1 MQATQ
6 EKPRWQYRFD
16 NYSRAFSLLREAVE
30 LQQKRPL
37 SDLEKEGVIQR
48 VEYTW
53 ELAWKTIKD
62 YLENEGVVLEKITP
76 KAVIVAALEARII
89 IRKEHWMRALDDR
102 NRMNHVY
109 SRIVFDDSSLGLRV
123 DVQAY
128 QHIQYPPLKR
138 HIDTM
143 AKVLFT
149 RQEIKAELESIVCKN
164 TAL

>member
-1 MQATQ
+1 MQATR

-30 LQQKRPL
+30 LQQERPL

-48 VEYTW
+48 FEYTW

-89 IRKEHWMRALDDR
+89 IRQEDWMRALDDR
-102 NRMNHVY
+102 NRMSHVY
-109 SRIVFDDSSLGLRV
+109 SKIVFAKIVNNIEQSYLSLFDQLYETLLIEAV
-123 DVQAY
+123 D
-128 QHIQYPPLKR
+128 KG
-138 HIDTM
+138 
-143 AKVLFT
+143 K
-149 RQEIKAELESIVCKN
+149 
-164 TAL
+164 

>member
-48 VEYTW
+48 FEYTW

-62 YLENEGVVLEKITP
+62 YLENEGIVLEKITP

-89 IRKEHWMRALDDR
+89 IGKEHWMRALDDR

-109 SRIVFDDSSLGLRV
+109 SRIVFAEIVNNIEQGYLSLFDQLYEKLLTEVV
-123 DVQAY
+123 D
-128 QHIQYPPLKR
+128 KG
-138 HIDTM
+138 
-143 AKVLFT
+143 K
-149 RQEIKAELESIVCKN
+149 
-164 TAL
+164 

>member
-48 VEYTW
+48 FEYTW

-62 YLENEGVVLEKITP
+62 YLENEGIVLEKITP

-89 IRKEHWMRALDDR
+89 IRKEDWMKALDDR
-102 NRMNHVY
+102 NRTSHVY
-109 SRIVFDDSSLGLRV
+109 SRIVFARIVNNIEQVYLSLFDQLYEKLLTEVV
-123 DVQAY
+123 D
-128 QHIQYPPLKR
+128 KG
-138 HIDTM
+138 
-143 AKVLFT
+143 K
-149 RQEIKAELESIVCKN
+149 
-164 TAL
+164 

>member
-1 MQATQ
+1 MQ

-48 VEYTW
+48 FEYTW

-89 IRKEHWMRALDDR
+89 ICKEDWMRALDDR
-102 NRMNHVY
+102 NRMSHVY
-109 SRIVFDDSSLGLRV
+109 SRIVFAEIVNNIEQGYLSLFDQLYEKLLTEVV
-123 DVQAY
+123 D
-128 QHIQYPPLKR
+128 KS
-138 HIDTM
+138 
-143 AKVLFT
+143 K
-149 RQEIKAELESIVCKN
+149 
-164 TAL
+164 

>member
-48 VEYTW
+48 FEYTW
-53 ELAWKTIKD
+53 ELAWKTIKN

-89 IRKEHWMRALDDR
+89 IGKEHWMRALDDR
-102 NRMNHVY
+102 NRMSHVY
-109 SRIVFDDSSLGLRV
+109 SKTVFAEIVNNIEQGYLSLFDQLYEKLLTEVV
-123 DVQAY
+123 D
-128 QHIQYPPLKR
+128 KS
-138 HIDTM
+138 
-143 AKVLFT
+143 K
-149 RQEIKAELESIVCKN
+149 
-164 TAL
+164 

>member
-37 SDLEKEGVIQR
+37 SDLEKEVVIQR
-48 VEYTW
+48 FEYTW

-89 IRKEHWMRALDDR
+89 ICKEHWMRALDDR
-102 NRMNHVY
+102 NRMSRVY
-109 SRIVFDDSSLGLRV
+109 SRIVFAEIVNNIEQGYLSLFDQLYEKLLTEAV
-123 DVQAY
+123 D
-128 QHIQYPPLKR
+128 KG
-138 HIDTM
+138 
-143 AKVLFT
+143 K
-149 RQEIKAELESIVCKN
+149 
-164 TAL
+164 

>member
-1 MQATQ
+1 MQEMQ

-16 NYSRAFSLLREAVE
+16 NYGRAFSLLREAVE

-48 VEYTW
+48 FEYTW

-89 IRKEHWMRALDDR
+89 VRKEDWMRALDDR
-102 NRMNHVY
+102 NRMSHVY
-109 SRIVFDDSSLGLRV
+109 SKIVFAEIVNNIEQSYLSLFDQLYEKLLTEAV
-123 DVQAY
+123 D
-128 QHIQYPPLKR
+128 KDR
-138 HIDTM
+138 
-143 AKVLFT
+143 
-149 RQEIKAELESIVCKN
+149 
-164 TAL
+164 

>member
-48 VEYTW
+48 FEYTW

-62 YLENEGVVLEKITP
+62 YLENEGIVLEKITP

-89 IRKEHWMRALDDR
+89 IGKEDWMRALDDR
-102 NRMNHVY
+102 NRMSHVY
-109 SRIVFDDSSLGLRV
+109 SRIVFARIVNNIEQGYLSLFDQLYEKLLTEVV
-123 DVQAY
+123 D
-128 QHIQYPPLKR
+128 KG
-138 HIDTM
+138 
-143 AKVLFT
+143 K
-149 RQEIKAELESIVCKN
+149 
-164 TAL
+164 

>member
-16 NYSRAFSLLREAVE
+16 NYGRAFSLLREAVE

-48 VEYTW
+48 FEYTW

-89 IRKEHWMRALDDR
+89 VRKEDWMRALDDR
-102 NRMNHVY
+102 NRMSHVY
-109 SRIVFDDSSLGLRV
+109 SKIVFAEIVNNIEQSYLSLFDQLYEKLLTEAV
-123 DVQAY
+123 D
-128 QHIQYPPLKR
+128 KG
-138 HIDTM
+138 
-143 AKVLFT
+143 K
-149 RQEIKAELESIVCKN
+149 
-164 TAL
+164 

>member
-1 MQATQ
+1 MQARQ

-48 VEYTW
+48 FEYTW

-62 YLENEGVVLEKITP
+62 YLENEGTVLEKITP

-89 IRKEHWMRALDDR
+89 IRKEDWMRALDDR
-102 NRMNHVY
+102 NRMSHVY
-109 SRIVFDDSSLGLRV
+109 SRIVFAEIVNNIDQGYLSLFDQLYEKLLTEVV
-123 DVQAY
+123 D
-128 QHIQYPPLKR
+128 KG
-138 HIDTM
+138 
-143 AKVLFT
+143 K
-149 RQEIKAELESIVCKN
+149 
-164 TAL
+164 

>member
-1 MQATQ
+1 MQARQ

-48 VEYTW
+48 FEYTW

-76 KAVIVAALEARII
+76 KAVIVAAFEARII
-89 IRKEHWMRALDDR
+89 IGKEHWMRALDDR
-102 NRMNHVY
+102 NRMSHVY
-109 SRIVFDDSSLGLRV
+109 SRIVFAGIVNNIEQGYLSLFDQLYEKLLTEVV
-123 DVQAY
+123 D
-128 QHIQYPPLKR
+128 KG
-138 HIDTM
+138 
-143 AKVLFT
+143 K
-149 RQEIKAELESIVCKN
+149 
-164 TAL
+164 

>member
-30 LQQKRPL
+30 LQRDRPL

-48 VEYTW
+48 FEYTW

-89 IRKEHWMRALDDR
+89 IRKEDWMRALDDR
-102 NRMNHVY
+102 NRMSHVY
-109 SRIVFDDSSLGLRV
+109 SKIVFARIVNNIEQGYLSLFAQLYEKLLIEVV
-123 DVQAY
+123 D
-128 QHIQYPPLKR
+128 KG
-138 HIDTM
+138 
-143 AKVLFT
+143 K
-149 RQEIKAELESIVCKN
+149 
-164 TAL
+164 

>member
-1 MQATQ
+1 MQATR

-30 LQQKRPL
+30 LQQERPL

-48 VEYTW
+48 FEYTW

-89 IRKEHWMRALDDR
+89 IRQEDWMRALDDR
-102 NRMNHVY
+102 NRMSHVY
-109 SRIVFDDSSLGLRV
+109 SKIVFAKIVNNIEQSYLSLFDQLYETLLIEAV
-123 DVQAY
+123 D
-128 QHIQYPPLKR
+128 KS
-138 HIDTM
+138 
-143 AKVLFT
+143 K
-149 RQEIKAELESIVCKN
+149 
-164 TAL
+164 

>member
-1 MQATQ
+1 MQARQ

-48 VEYTW
+48 FEYTW

-62 YLENEGVVLEKITP
+62 YLENEGIVLEKITP

-89 IRKEHWMRALDDR
+89 ICKEDWMRALDDR
-102 NRMNHVY
+102 NRMSHVY
-109 SRIVFDDSSLGLRV
+109 SRIVFAEIVNNIEQGYLSLFDQLYEKLLTEVV
-123 DVQAY
+123 D
-128 QHIQYPPLKR
+128 KG
-138 HIDTM
+138 
-143 AKVLFT
+143 K
-149 RQEIKAELESIVCKN
+149 
-164 TAL
+164 

>member
-16 NYSRAFSLLREAVE
+16 NYGRAFSLLREAVE

-48 VEYTW
+48 FEYTW

-89 IRKEHWMRALDDR
+89 VRKEDWMRALDDR
-102 NRMNHVY
+102 NRMSPAY
-109 SRIVFDDSSLGLRV
+109 SKIVFAEIVNNIEQSYLSLFDQLYEKLLTEAV
-123 DVQAY
+123 D
-128 QHIQYPPLKR
+128 KG
-138 HIDTM
+138 
-143 AKVLFT
+143 K
-149 RQEIKAELESIVCKN
+149 
-164 TAL
+164 

>member
-48 VEYTW
+48 FKYTW

-89 IRKEHWMRALDDR
+89 IRKEDWMRALDDR
-102 NRMNHVY
+102 NRMSHVY
-109 SRIVFDDSSLGLRV
+109 SRIVFAEIVNNIEQGYLSLFDQLYEKLLTEVV
-123 DVQAY
+123 D
-128 QHIQYPPLKR
+128 KS
-138 HIDTM
+138 
-143 AKVLFT
+143 K
-149 RQEIKAELESIVCKN
+149 
-164 TAL
+164 

>member
-1 MQATQ
+1 MQARQ

-48 VEYTW
+48 FEYTW

-76 KAVIVAALEARII
+76 QAVIVAALEARII
-89 IRKEHWMRALDDR
+89 IRKEDWMMALEDR
-102 NRMNHVY
+102 NRMSHVY
-109 SRIVFDDSSLGLRV
+109 SRIVFARIVDNIEQGYLSLFDQLYEKLLTEVV
-123 DVQAY
+123 D
-128 QHIQYPPLKR
+128 KG
-138 HIDTM
+138 
-143 AKVLFT
+143 K
-149 RQEIKAELESIVCKN
+149 
-164 TAL
+164 

>member
-1 MQATQ
+1 MQARQ

-48 VEYTW
+48 FEYTW

-62 YLENEGVVLEKITP
+62 YLENEGIVLEKITP

-89 IRKEHWMRALDDR
+89 IRKEQWMRALDDR
-102 NRMNHVY
+102 NRMSHVY
-109 SRIVFDDSSLGLRV
+109 SKTVFAEIVNNIEQGYLSLFDQLYEKLLSEVV
-123 DVQAY
+123 D
-128 QHIQYPPLKR
+128 KG
-138 HIDTM
+138 
-143 AKVLFT
+143 K
-149 RQEIKAELESIVCKN
+149 
-164 TAL
+164 

>member
-48 VEYTW
+48 FKYTW

-62 YLENEGVVLEKITP
+62 YLENEGIVLEKITP

-89 IRKEHWMRALDDR
+89 IRKEDWMRALDDR
-102 NRMNHVY
+102 NRMSHVY
-109 SRIVFDDSSLGLRV
+109 SRIVFAEIVNNIEQGYLSLFDQLYEKLLTEVV
-123 DVQAY
+123 D
-128 QHIQYPPLKR
+128 K
-138 HIDTM
+138 D
-143 AKVLFT
+143 K
-149 RQEIKAELESIVCKN
+149 
-164 TAL
+164 

>member
-16 NYSRAFSLLREAVE
+16 NYGRAFSLLREAVE

-48 VEYTW
+48 FEYTW

-89 IRKEHWMRALDDR
+89 VRKEDWMRALDDR
-102 NRMNHVY
+102 NRMSHVY
-109 SRIVFDDSSLGLRV
+109 SKIVFAEIVNNIEQSYLSLFDQLYEKLLTEAV
-123 DVQAY
+123 D
-128 QHIQYPPLKR
+128 KDR
-138 HIDTM
+138 
-143 AKVLFT
+143 
-149 RQEIKAELESIVCKN
+149 
-164 TAL
+164 

>member
-1 MQATQ
+1 MQAMQ

-48 VEYTW
+48 FEYTW

-89 IRKEHWMRALDDR
+89 ICKEDWMRALDDR
-102 NRMNHVY
+102 NRMSHVY
-109 SRIVFDDSSLGLRV
+109 SRIVFAEIVNNIEQGYLSLFDQLYEKLLTEVV
-123 DVQAY
+123 D
-128 QHIQYPPLKR
+128 KS
-138 HIDTM
+138 
-143 AKVLFT
+143 K
-149 RQEIKAELESIVCKN
+149 
-164 TAL
+164 